1 MKLLKLIALSAIT
14 LASCSPKPDAKKSA
28 PAQSIN
34 GTWKLVSAKVITKGD
49 TLSTF
54 PVENQEMIKE
64 FNGTHFAFF
73 KHDISKGKGKEA
85 TFDAGSG
92 TYTLNGDKYE
102 EHLQYCS
109 FRDWENLKFSFTVK
123 ISNDT
128 LVQRGIEKID
138 SLNVN
143 HEIVETY
150 VRLPL

>member
-1 MKLLKLIALSAIT
+1 MKLLKLIILSAVT
-14 LASCSPKPDAKKSA
+14 LASCSGQPKAKKTSE
-28 PAQSIN
+28 QSIN

-49 TLSTF
+49 TLNTF

-64 FNGTHFAFF
+64 FNDTHFSFF
-73 KHDISKGKGKEA
+73 KHDVNKGKGKGA
-85 TFDAGSG
+85 IFDAGSG

-109 FRDWENLKFSFTVK
+109 YRDWENLKFSFTLK

-150 VRLPL
+150 VKLH